1 MKTWF
6 SISIFIA
13 TLISIPFAEG
23 WAQNL
28 FKNPGFELYNQ
39 CPTYTSQINRCADWD
54 SAVGTA
60 DFYHCG
66 YYAPS
71 TIGVYGTPRTGNG
84 VIGLVN
90 SPPSVWNPGS
100 EWYGETFK
108 GMLTQ
113 PLIPGATYR
122 ITSHW
127 LYPTTNLPA
136 PSLNCFSIG
145 FYFFKSIHP
154 PVAPLRGCAA
164 FRPQVVI
171 DPTQIQVNT
180 YTSFTIDIVADSC
193 YDAVMIGFFCND
205 STETPTCMQ
214 VAESDY
220 ANVDDISLVK
230 ISDAPIYYSGFSTS
244 DRSICADDCISFEDT
259 SHTTRYSRTWYFEN
273 GSPNV
278 STEKNP
284 NSICY
289 DAPGDYDVTLVTR
302 FECGSDSIVKEN
314 YIHVDEIPTVA
325 ISADTSIVCVGQE
338 KIISATGVEPFYWS
352 TGETGTS
359 IVIKQSGIYF
369 VTASNICGVTG
380 DTIGIEYENCP
391 CNVWSPNA
399 FTPNTDSKNE
409 NYSVVSDC
417 ILEDFKLRI
426 YNRWGQEVFVA
437 NDITQFWDG
446 NYKNSLAPEG
456 IYVAKINY
464 KGYADGRLR
473 EEQVLR
479 TVMLIR

>member
-1 MKTWF
+1 MKTRF
-6 SISIFIA
+6 SISLIIT
-13 TLISIPFAEG
+13 TLISFHFAEG

-39 CPTYTSQINRCADWD
+39 CPTYTSQINRCTDWD
-54 SAVGTA
+54 SAIGTA
-60 DFYHCG
+60 DYYHCG

-84 VIGLVN
+84 LIGLVN

-100 EWYGETFK
+100 KWYGETFK

-113 PLIPGATYR
+113 PLIPGATYQV
-122 ITSHW
+122 TSHW

-220 ANVDDISLVK
+220 ANVDDISLIK
-230 ISDAPIYYSGFSTS
+230 INDPPIYYSGFSAS
-244 DRSICADDCISFEDT
+244 DRSICVNDCISFGDT
-259 SHTTRYSRTWYFEN
+259 SDATRYSRTWYFEN
-273 GSPNV
+273 GSPNI
-278 STEKNP
+278 STDKNP
-284 NSICY
+284 GSVCF
-289 DAPGDYDVTLVTR
+289 DAPGDYDVTLITKY
-302 FECGSDSIVKEN
+302 E
-314 YIHVDEIPTVA
+314 YIHVDGIPSVEIF
-325 ISADTSIVCVGQE
+325 ADTSIVCVGQE
-338 KIISATGVEPFYWS
+338 KIISAAGVEPFNWS
-352 TGETGTS
+352 TGETGIS
-359 IVIKQSGIYF
+359 IVIKKAGIYF
-369 VTASNICGVTG
+369 VTATNICGMAS
-380 DTIGIEYENCP
+380 DTININYENCS

-409 NYSVVSDC
+409 TYSIFSDC
-417 ILEDFKLRI
+417 ILEEFKMHI
-426 YNRWGQEVFVA
+426 YNRWGQEVFVT

-446 NYKNSLAPEG
+446 LYKNSLAPEG

-473 EEQVLR
+473 EEQMLR
-479 TVMLIR
+479 TVMLLR